1 MRTPDKKDA
10 TTKPSAR
17 PPCAVT
23 PRSVSVAKLRP
34 ESCVTVKAMSN
45 AATRV
50 PANMG
55 ISNDKAIA
63 IPSIAA
69 WAVASPKYAILRQT
83 TKQPNGAAISAT
95 PTPAIEAR
103 TIKSSNISV

>member
-55 ISNDKAIA
+55 ISNDKLGLNLNL
-63 IPSIAA
+63 
-69 WAVASPKYAILRQT
+69 SPVDK
-83 TKQPNGAAISAT
+83 
-95 PTPAIEAR
+95 
-103 TIKSSNISV
+103 IKTGGK